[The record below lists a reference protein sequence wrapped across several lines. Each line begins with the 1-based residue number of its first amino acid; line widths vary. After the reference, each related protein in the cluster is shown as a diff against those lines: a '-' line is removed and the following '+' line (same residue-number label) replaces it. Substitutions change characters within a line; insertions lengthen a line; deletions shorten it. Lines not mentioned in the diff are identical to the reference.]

1 MDVYTRLVAAKL
13 TGQLTATVAIG
24 RIDYSGRF
32 KPFGVRADV
41 NAEVCL
47 TADGQTYI
55 RGETDIAYDWDSPRI
70 ITHVGVM
77 ITDQWLLEKLP
88 TPRHLSLGDGLRV
101 HFVRV
106 LGKFGNGPTK
116 DDE

>member
-32 KPFGVRADV
+32 QPFG
-41 NAEVCL
+41 L
-47 TADGQTYI
+47 THNVLTMIHQSP
-55 RGETDIAYDWDSPRI
+55 RGETYIKGSTDVAYDWDSPRI

-77 ITDQWLLEKLP
+77 IADDWLLESLP
-88 TPRHLSLGDGLRV
+88 TFRHLTRGDAIRLT
-101 HFVRV
+101 FVRV